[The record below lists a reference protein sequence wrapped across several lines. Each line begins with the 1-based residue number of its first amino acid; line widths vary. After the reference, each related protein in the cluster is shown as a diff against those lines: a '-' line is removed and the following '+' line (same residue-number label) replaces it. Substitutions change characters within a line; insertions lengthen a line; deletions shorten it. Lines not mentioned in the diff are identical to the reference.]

1 MPHEAWHV
9 MQQKQGRV
17 RPTTMMKAKVPI
29 NDDAGLEKEADVM
42 GARALQMK
50 PFSLSDYSSGKS
62 VQRAEI
68 VESTTFNPMHQQLED
83 EDAVKAPEKSGEDT
97 TATVG
102 PFTYEGWKVSMDLL
116 GQKISLDKKGAGL
129 ELPKGDFKK
138 DLPALDVNL
147 DIPLYP
153 NVYATAGLTITPK
166 LNIILAAE

>member
-1 MPHEAWHV
+1 
-9 MQQKQGRV
+9 
-17 RPTTMMKAKVPI
+17 
-29 NDDAGLEKEADVM
+29 
-42 GARALQMK
+42 
-50 PFSLSDYSSGKS
+50 
-62 VQRAEI
+62 
-68 VESTTFNPMHQQLED
+68 MHQQLED